1 MKINSRILFIFFFLI
16 GLLLITNNTSYYW
29 FTKKSLTEAL
39 SEKMKSAAEQIR
51 ISIEHSEDGSFYVE
65 DVIGENLRSVAL
77 FAKSE
82 LDPHINRVTNEQ
94 LLAIKNQA
102 GVDGISLMQKVGN
115 DIVVTKSSEPM
126 EIGLSTKDLGY
137 WFTAFNQLFNDHAVT
152 ISEGKKLPNFWTGP
166 YEVPASGVSDISK
179 FGFYHDGTTDYLIS
193 TFVNARRIELFKNIT
208 GGNTIIKKTMD
219 SNPDIVEIAGLNAKT
234 FGTTPKV
241 YKDAA
246 GSPFVSVYDKPV
258 LFGQYTII
266 DANDVDNARKAENS
280 NKPVSIVTNW
290 GDKPVLKTFVPVQVK
305 QLSSVQREVPYVITI
320 VSDYKAVQDTLNSML
335 FHLAALFLFLTICSF
350 GFLYFAFRYISKTRE
365 SAVQTTQE
373 LYIQNMDM
381 MFAAIRGQRH
391 DFLNHV
397 QTIYALLS
405 HGKREAQLKYMKELI
420 EEIDEVTAIIR
431 IGHPAIAALIQAKI
445 AVAMRTKITFHY
457 HFTGLDGLSLGVKS
471 VDIVKII
478 GNLIDNAFDEANK
491 FPPEQREVR
500 VNGWSEANS
509 LFISVTN
516 PFDGELSEA
525 DKEKIFE
532 IGYTTKSEGDHH
544 GVGLAVV
551 KETILKYRGR
561 IEVHCEDG
569 YINFQISI
577 HMQ

>member
-1 MKINSRILFIFFFLI
+1 MKFNSRILLIFFFLT
-16 GLLLITNNTSYYW
+16 GMLLIANNTSYYW
-29 FTKKSLTEAL
+29 LTKKSFTE
-39 SEKMKSAAEQIR
+39 SISDKMKSTAEQIR
-51 ISIEHSEDGSFYVE
+51 ISIEHSEEGSFYVE

-82 LDPHINRVTNEQ
+82 LDPHIDKVTNEQ
-94 LLAIKNQA
+94 LLEFKNQA
-102 GVDGISLMQKVGN
+102 GIDGVSLMQKIGN
-115 DIVVTKSSEPM
+115 DIVVAKSSEPM
-126 EIGLSTKDLGY
+126 EIGLPTKDLGY
-137 WFTAFNQLFNDHAVT
+137 WFTAFNQLYNYHTVM
-152 ISEGKKLPNFWTGP
+152 IPEGKKLLNFWTGP
-166 YEVPASGVSDISK
+166 YEVPASGASELSK
-179 FGFYHDGTTDYLIS
+179 FGYYYDGTTDYIIC
-193 TFVNARRIELFKNIT
+193 TFVNARRIEVFKNIT
-208 GGNTIIKKTMD
+208 GANTIIKKTMG
-219 SNPDIVEIAGLNAKT
+219 SNQDIVEIAGLNANT

-246 GSPFVSVYDKPV
+246 GSPFISVYDKPV
-258 LFGQYTII
+258 LFGEYTII
-266 DANDVDNARKAENS
+266 DANDVDNVNKAKNS
-280 NKPVSIVTNW
+280 NQSVSIVTKW
-290 GDKPVLKTFVPVQVK
+290 GDKPILKTFVPVPVK
-305 QLSSVQREVPYVITI
+305 QLSSVQREVSYVITI
-320 VSDYKAVQDTLNSML
+320 VSDYKAIQNTLNSML
-335 FHLAALFLFLTICSF
+335 FQLAALILFLTVFSF
-350 GFLYFAFRYISKTRE
+350 IFLYFAFRYISRTRE
-365 SAVQTTQE
+365 TAVQTTQE
-373 LYIQNMDM
+373 LYIQNVDM

-420 EEIDEVTAIIR
+420 EEIDDVTDIIR

-445 AVAMRTKITFHY
+445 AVAIRTKITFHY
-457 HFTGLDGLSLGVKS
+457 HFTGLDGLTLGIKS

-509 LFISVTN
+509 LFITVTN
-516 PFDGELSEA
+516 PIEGELSEA

-532 IGYTTKSEGDHH
+532 IGFTTKSNGDHH

-551 KETILKYRGR
+551 KETILKYKGT
-561 IEVHCEDG
+561 IDVYTEDG
-569 YINFQISI
+569 TINFQVSI

>member
-1 MKINSRILFIFFFLI
+1 MKFNSRILLIFFFLT
-16 GLLLITNNTSYYW
+16 GMLLIANNTSYYW
-29 FTKKSLTEAL
+29 LTKKSFTE
-39 SEKMKSAAEQIR
+39 SISDKMKSTAEQIR
-51 ISIEHSEDGSFYVE
+51 ISIEHSEEGSFYVE

-82 LDPHINRVTNEQ
+82 LDPHIDKVTNEQ
-94 LLAIKNQA
+94 LLDFKTQA
-102 GVDGISLMQKVGN
+102 GIDGVSLMQKIGN

-126 EIGLSTKDLGY
+126 EIGLPTKDLGY
-137 WFTAFNQLFNDHAVT
+137 WFTAFNQLYNYHTVM
-152 ISEGKKLPNFWTGP
+152 IPEGKKLLNFWTGP
-166 YEVPASGVSDISK
+166 YEVPASGASELSK
-179 FGFYHDGTTDYLIS
+179 FGYYYDGTTDYIIC
-193 TFVNARRIELFKNIT
+193 TFVNARRIEVFKNIT
-208 GGNTIIKKTMD
+208 GANTIIKKTMG
-219 SNPDIVEIAGLNAKT
+219 SNQDIVEIAGLNANT

-246 GSPFVSVYDKPV
+246 GSPFISVYDQPV

-266 DANDVDNARKAENS
+266 DANDVDNVNKAKNS
-280 NKPVSIVTNW
+280 NQSVSIVTKW
-290 GDKPVLKTFVPVQVK
+290 GDKPILKTFVPVPVK
-305 QLSSVQREVPYVITI
+305 QLSSVQREVSYVITI
-320 VSDYKAVQDTLNSML
+320 VSDYKAIQDTLNSML
-335 FHLAALFLFLTICSF
+335 FQLAALILFLTVFSF
-350 GFLYFAFRYISKTRE
+350 IFLYFAFRHISRTRE
-365 SAVQTTQE
+365 TAVQTTQE
-373 LYIQNMDM
+373 LYIQNVDM

-420 EEIDEVTAIIR
+420 EEIDDVTDIIR

-445 AVAMRTKITFHY
+445 AVAIRTKITFHY
-457 HFTGLDGLSLGVKS
+457 HFTGLDGLTLGIKS

-491 FPPEQREVR
+491 FPPEQREVL

-509 LFISVTN
+509 LFITVTN
-516 PFDGELSEA
+516 PFEGELSEA

-532 IGYTTKSEGDHH
+532 IGFTTKSIGDHH

-551 KETILKYRGR
+551 KGTILKYKGT
-561 IEVHCEDG
+561 IDVYTEDG
-569 YINFQISI
+569 TINFQVSI

>member
-1 MKINSRILFIFFFLI
+1 MKINSRILLIFFFLI

-29 FTKKSLTEAL
+29 FTKKSLTESL
-39 SEKMKSAAEQIR
+39 SEKMKSTADQIR
-51 ISIEHSEDGSFYVE
+51 ISIEHSEEGSFYVE

-82 LDPHINRVTNEQ
+82 LDPHINKVTNEQ
-94 LLAIKNQA
+94 LMAIKNQA
-102 GVDGISLMQKVGN
+102 GIDGISLMQKVGN
-115 DIVVTKSSEPM
+115 DIVVTKSSESK
-126 EIGLSTKDLGY
+126 EIGLPTKDLGY
-137 WFTAFNQLFNDHAVT
+137 WFTAFNQLFSYHTVM
-152 ISEGKKLPNFWTGP
+152 ISEGKKLLNFWTGP
-166 YEVPASGVSDISK
+166 FDVPASGTSDFSK
-179 FGFYHDGTTDYLIS
+179 FGYYYDGSTDYIIC
-193 TFVNARRIELFKNIT
+193 TFVNARRIEAFKNIT
-208 GGNTIIKKTMD
+208 GSNTIIKKTMD
-219 SNPDIVEIAGLNAKT
+219 SNLDILEIAGLNTNT

-246 GSPFVSVYDKPV
+246 GSPFISVYDKPV

-266 DANDVDNARKAENS
+266 DANDINNVNEAKNS
-280 NKPVSIVTNW
+280 NQSISIVTKW
-290 GDKPVLKTFVPVQVK
+290 GDKPVLKTFVPVPVE
-305 QLSSVQREVPYVITI
+305 QLSTVQREVPYVITI
-320 VSDYKAVQDTLNSML
+320 VSDYKAIQDTLNSML
-335 FHLAALFLFLTICSF
+335 FQLAALILFLTIFSF
-350 GFLYFAFRYISKTRE
+350 VFLYFVYRYIIKTRE
-365 SAVQTTQE
+365 TAVQTTQE
-373 LYIQNMDM
+373 LYIQNVDK

-405 HGKREAQLKYMKELI
+405 HGKRESQLKYMKELI
-420 EEIDEVTAIIR
+420 EEIDEVTDIIR

-445 AVAMRTKITFHY
+445 AVAIRTKITFHY
-457 HFTGLDGLSLGVKS
+457 HFTGLDGLTLGVKS

-516 PFDGELSEA
+516 PFEGELSEA

-532 IGYTTKSEGDHH
+532 MGYTTKSKGYHH

-551 KETILKYRGR
+551 KETVLKYKGT
-561 IEVHCEDG
+561 IEVHSEDG
-569 YINFQISI
+569 CINFKVSI

>member
-1 MKINSRILFIFFFLI
+1 MKINSRILLIFFFLI

-29 FTKKSLTEAL
+29 FTKKSLTESL
-39 SEKMKSAAEQIR
+39 SEKMKSTADQIR
-51 ISIEHSEDGSFYVE
+51 ISIEHSEEGSFYVE

-82 LDPHINRVTNEQ
+82 LDPHINKVTNEQ
-94 LLAIKNQA
+94 LMAIKNQA
-102 GVDGISLMQKVGN
+102 GIDGISLMQKVGN
-115 DIVVTKSSEPM
+115 DIVVTKSSEPK
-126 EIGLSTKDLGY
+126 EVGLPTKDLGY
-137 WFTAFNQLFNDHAVT
+137 WFTAFNQLFSYHTVM
-152 ISEGKKLPNFWTGP
+152 ISEGKKLLNFWTGP
-166 YEVPASGVSDISK
+166 FDVPASGTSDFSK
-179 FGFYHDGTTDYLIS
+179 FGYYYDGSTDYIIC
-193 TFVNARRIELFKNIT
+193 TFVNARRIEAFKNIT
-208 GGNTIIKKTMD
+208 GSNTIIKKTMD
-219 SNPDIVEIAGLNAKT
+219 SNLDILEIAGLNTNT

-246 GSPFVSVYDKPV
+246 GSPFISVYDKPV

-266 DANDVDNARKAENS
+266 DANDINNVNKAKNS
-280 NKPVSIVTNW
+280 NQSISIVTKW
-290 GDKPVLKTFVPVQVK
+290 GDKPVLKTFVPVPVK
-305 QLSSVQREVPYVITI
+305 QLSTVQREVPYVITI
-320 VSDYKAVQDTLNSML
+320 VSDYKAIQDTLNSML
-335 FHLAALFLFLTICSF
+335 FQLAALILFLTIFSF
-350 GFLYFAFRYISKTRE
+350 VFLYFVYRYIIKTRE
-365 SAVQTTQE
+365 TAVQTTQE
-373 LYIQNMDM
+373 LYIQNVDK

-405 HGKREAQLKYMKELI
+405 HGKRESQLKYMKELI
-420 EEIDEVTAIIR
+420 EEIDEVTDIIR

-445 AVAMRTKITFHY
+445 AVAIRTKITFHY
-457 HFTGLDGLSLGVKS
+457 HFTGLDGLTLGVKS

-516 PFDGELSEA
+516 PFEGELSEA

-532 IGYTTKSEGDHH
+532 MGYTTKSKGDHH

-551 KETILKYRGR
+551 KETVLKYKGT
-561 IEVHCEDG
+561 IEVHSEDG
-569 YINFQISI
+569 CINFKVSI